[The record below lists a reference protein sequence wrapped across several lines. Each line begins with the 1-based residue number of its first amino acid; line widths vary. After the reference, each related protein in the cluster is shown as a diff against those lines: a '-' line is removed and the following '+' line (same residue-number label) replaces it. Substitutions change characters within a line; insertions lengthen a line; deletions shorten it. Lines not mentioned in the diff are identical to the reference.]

1 MAKNQM
7 ILCDTNIFIKLF
19 HGHAKVKENLD
30 KIGSVNTAFSIITFA
45 EIVYGTKK
53 SNIAAIQS
61 YFSGLNEI
69 HINTEISKM
78 FKGITLSYSYNHHI
92 KIPDAL
98 IAATAVCTGMQL
110 YTLNKKDFDFIP
122 EIKFYRP

>member
-1 MAKNQM
+1 MPSALADGNKAEINPALAPM
-7 ILCDTNIFIKLF
+7 LSVVSDT
-19 HGHAKVKENLD
+19 G
-30 KIGSVNTAFSIITFA
+30 IGSANNAFSIITFS

-53 SNIAAIQS
+53 SNIAVIQS
-61 YFSGLNEI
+61 YFSGLNII
-69 HINTEISKM
+69 HINTEISKI

-110 YTLNKKDFDFIP
+110 YTLNKRDFDFIP
-122 EIKFYRP
+122 EINFYRP